1 MKIRKPI
8 QKCLFAVLFS
18 FQFSSDTIFLLLS
31 TPLLLPRNTNKTRKQ
46 FTHSM
51 SNQCIIFFFILF
63 SSFSDLQIIAAL
75 FKRISFIHEFDFK
88 FCN

>member
-31 TPLLLPRNTNKTRKQ
+31 TPPPPPTQHKQKQKTIHAFYVQ
-46 FTHSM
+46 LM
-51 SNQCIIFFFILF
+51 YYILFILF

-75 FKRISFIHEFDFK
+75 FKRFSFIHDFDFK

>member
-31 TPLLLPRNTNKTRKQ
+31 TPPPPLTQHKQNQKTIHA
-46 FTHSM
+46 FNIESM
-51 SNQCIIFFFILF
+51 
-63 SSFSDLQIIAAL
+63 
-75 FKRISFIHEFDFK
+75 
-88 FCN
+88 

>member
-31 TPLLLPRNTNKTRKQ
+31 TPPPPLTQHKQNQKTIHA
-46 FTHSM
+46 FNIESM
-51 SNQCIIFFFILF
+51 YYIIFIMF
-63 SSFSDLQIIAAL
+63 SSLSDILIIAAF
-75 FKRISFIHEFDFK
+75 FKHFSFIHDFDFK

>member
-31 TPLLLPRNTNKTRKQ
+31 TPPTPLTQHKQNQKTIHAFYIQ
-46 FTHSM
+46 SIYY
-51 SNQCIIFFFILF
+51 IIFIMF
-63 SSFSDLQIIAAL
+63 SSLPDLLIQT
-75 FKRISFIHEFDFK
+75 FQFHS
-88 FCN
+88 